1 MNYYELLGVTPQ
13 AGQAE
18 IKSAFKQLA
27 LRYHPDRN
35 PGNPEAEEK
44 FKIINEAY
52 HVLSDSIL
60 KARYDQKLFNQYS
73 TEEERLEQAY
83 REAARR
89 RAAYQSRRP
98 QSIYDRLGR
107 FGWQDGYTSSR
118 PYKIDK
124 EYFKVQAYTLLLF
137 LAIAGSIMGMVRLA
151 DYLKK
156 QEYLKLKQQNDLVM
170 QQADS
175 LFKHEQYEKALSIM
189 SDLVKKYPSEINYI
203 RAESSM
209 IDGVRKIAEW
219 EFDKHSYKNAA
230 DKYILLLGYENNQR
244 ISTWYRISECH
255 HALGNYELSINA
267 LKQIHKRDQN
277 DIRVLLRIAQIYSR
291 DLDQDSLA
299 LPYFN
304 QCKAMFINRM
314 ENSFGKA
321 FELVIRPETLPT
333 IYFDI
338 FEGRAKSNI
347 KLNNFEDAYTD
358 CKWALYLKP
367 KESEMY
373 YLRAVCRIATGRNYQ
388 ICEDLK
394 MAHKL
399 GHLASNDLIR
409 KYCSS

>member
-13 AGQAE
+13 ASQAE

-314 ENSFGKA
+314 EYSFGKA

-394 MAHKL
+394 MANKL